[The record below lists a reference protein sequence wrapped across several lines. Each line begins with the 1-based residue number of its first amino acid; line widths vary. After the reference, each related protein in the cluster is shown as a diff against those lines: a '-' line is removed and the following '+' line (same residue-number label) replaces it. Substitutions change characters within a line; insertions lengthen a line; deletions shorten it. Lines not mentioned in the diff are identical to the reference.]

1 MIMTN
6 KKSKILCLWDLA
18 GTLFPEKW
26 NINTGFDSYV
36 KWLENKLGRKRKE
49 ISDREYEEN
58 FKIPYLNGEMF
69 NLQIQPDFKKVLSWT
84 KRNETFSTGNR
95 EQMAWRARYLNH
107 KIGFNI
113 LDYFQ
118 VMNSTF
124 DYGQTNKKT
133 PEMMI
138 DYLEKKYDADYQTV
152 VYTDDNLK
160 NLKFFIQA
168 GQVIKKKHPDFNW
181 RLYHI
186 LNTASLI
193 KNKDDYFE
201 IGKLSD
207 FLANEKK
214 LRKQY
219 ATINHNLKKNKTN

>member
-1 MIMTN
+1 MTN

-138 DYLEKKYDADYQTV
+138 DYLEKK
-152 VYTDDNLK
+152 
-160 NLKFFIQA
+160 
-168 GQVIKKKHPDFNW
+168 HPDFNW

-207 FLANEKK
+207 FLANEKR

-219 ATINHNLKKNKTN
+219 ATINHNLEKNKTN